1 MVAFSIV
8 KCEYNCL
15 KRSQK
20 KIKEVL
26 PCLISVQQTAYVQ
39 NKSISKSWK
48 LISDIIEIN
57 IIRKM
62 EGLVVTMD
70 VEEVFDSLLDHNFL
84 ISVLKKFGFSQNFIS
99 WWEIILKNQE
109 WYVINGGL
117 TTKYFRLNR
126 GSRQGDP
133 I

>member
-1 MVAFSIV
+1 
-8 KCEYNCL
+8 
-15 KRSQK
+15 
-20 KIKEVL
+20 
-26 PCLISVQQTAYVQ
+26 
-39 NKSISKSWK
+39 
-48 LISDIIEIN
+48 
-57 IIRKM
+57 M

-70 VEEVFDSLLDHNFL
+70 VEEVFDSLLDHNFV